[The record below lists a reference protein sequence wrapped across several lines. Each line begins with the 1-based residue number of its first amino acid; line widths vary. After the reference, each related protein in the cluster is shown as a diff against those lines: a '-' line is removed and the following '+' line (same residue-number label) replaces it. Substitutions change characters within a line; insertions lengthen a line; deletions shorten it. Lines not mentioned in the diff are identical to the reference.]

1 MKETVRV
8 EEHTGLFNEQA
19 LPLERLLNKLQ
30 YPEPIEKAVKE
41 KLSKPGITEIAN
53 IAYSAETFDYPLCK
67 RMPLTRLAVVTWLLQ
82 RKYREYKAI
91 GVADEIIF
99 ETFSDVTLRT
109 TLYYQKTKRVGIS
122 KEDVIWF
129 RHIMNVNIFKIGVL
143 QFQPFE
149 MVYLD
154 EETIGEQYMTFS
166 NEQKLSLPNGTP
178 VINCHIQRNA
188 DLSLDRVKASMNDAK
203 DFFLR
208 TFPEKQFQAFLCYS
222 WLLYPQ
228 MAKNL
233 SSKSK
238 IRQFYQLFDIVGECN
253 DSEQA
258 IENLF
263 ADGKR
268 KKLPQM
274 SSLQNMA
281 IEHLDWFGFAC
292 GIIKWDSN

>member
-1 MKETVRV
+1 MKEKVRV
-8 EEHTGLFNEQA
+8 EEHAGLFHEQA
-19 LPLERLLNKLQ
+19 ISLERLLHELQ

-41 KLSKPGITEIAN
+41 RLKRPGITEIAST
-53 IAYSAETFDYPLCK
+53 AYSGEAFDYPVCK
-67 RMPLTRLAVVTWLLQ
+67 RMPLTRLTVVTWLLQ
-82 RKYREYKAI
+82 RKYGAYKAM

-99 ETFSDVTLRT
+99 ETFRDVTLRAA
-109 TLYYQKTKRVGIS
+109 LYHQKTGKAGLS
-122 KEDVIWF
+122 KGDAIWL

-149 MVYLD
+149 MLYLD
-154 EETIGEQYMTFS
+154 EEAIGEEYMTFS
-166 NEQKLSLPNGTP
+166 NEQKRLLPNGTP

-188 DLSLDRVKASMNDAK
+188 DLSVDRATASMNDAK

-208 TFPEKQFQAFLCYS
+208 IFPEKQFQAFLCYS

-233 SSKSK
+233 SPKSK
-238 IRQFYQLFDIVGECN
+238 IRQFYQLFEIIGECT

-263 ADGKR
+263 ASRKR
-268 KKLPQM
+268 KELPQM
-274 SSLQNMA
+274 SSLQKMA
-281 IEHLDWFGFAC
+281 VAHRDWFGFAC
-292 GIIKWDSN
+292 GMIRWNNN

>member
-1 MKETVRV
+1 MKEKDRV
-8 EEHTGLFNEQA
+8 KEHTVLFNEQA
-19 LPLERLLNKLQ
+19 LSLEILLNELQ

-41 KLSKPGITEIAN
+41 KLSKPGIAEIAN
-53 IAYSAETFDYPLCK
+53 IAYSGEAFDYPLCR
-67 RMPLTRLAVVTWLLQ
+67 RMPLTRLAVITWLLQ
-82 RKYREYKAI
+82 RKYGEYKAI
-91 GVADEIIF
+91 GVDDEIIF
-99 ETFSDVTLRT
+99 ETFSDVTLRA
-109 TLYYQKTKRVGIS
+109 TLYYQKTKKAGIS

-154 EETIGEQYMTFS
+154 EETVGEQYMTFS
-166 NEQKLSLPNGTP
+166 NEQKLSLPSGTP

-188 DLSLDRVKASMNDAK
+188 DLSPDRVIASMQDAK
-203 DFFLR
+203 NFFMKVI
-208 TFPEKQFQAFLCYS
+208 PEKRFQAFLCYS

-233 SSKSK
+233 SPESK
-238 IRQFYQLFDIVGECN
+238 IRKFYQLFEIVGECN

-263 ADGKR
+263 ANGKR
-268 KKLPQM
+268 KELPQM
-274 SSLQNMA
+274 SSLQKMA
-281 IEHLDWFGFAC
+281 IEHFDWFGFAC
-292 GIIKWDSN
+292 GIIRLKDN